1 MKDEAYEMKG
11 GIISKL
17 KRLRL
22 FSISVCLLCSAIWIL
37 CLKNSIANKK
47 IYLFCVILALVSSIF
62 DHEISEIVEKTLY
75 DETNPRLLTIPA
87 ILLSTMVP
95 LPIGVCIEVW
105 TKALMLFIL

>member
-47 IYLFCVILALVSSIF
+47 IYDSKIN
-62 DHEISEIVEKTLY
+62 KGK
-75 DETNPRLLTIPA
+75 NNKK
-87 ILLSTMVP
+87 VP
-95 LPIGVCIEVW
+95 S
-105 TKALMLFIL
+105 